1 MGRVEGS
8 IIMHYD
14 DSYDDSIDNGGGSAD
29 RAGHGAAGAG
39 RPDGDRLRNESYN
52 KEPVADEGYSS
63 GYSSPNPAN
72 YQPYTD
78 PRRTAPDRNHA
89 EYRWSR
95 SIDGQAPGG
104 ISSMNYQPH
113 QISGDNDKNDRRNK
127 AGVRAVIIISA
138 ILVVLAVAAVSI
150 LGTLAYTQLRKAA
163 PEPTTTAEQGEP
175 VEPTDGLS
183 LTEPAEN
190 QPEATS
196 ADETRKTEPERKDLV
211 LETAAPEQP
220 SGTGQLQDAAEKV
233 IPSVVL
239 VREYRNPSM
248 DSRTGTELGS
258 GSTNQDSQ
266 RIEPISARQ
275 RQDMI
280 VGEGS
285 GVIMSADGYIVTNAH
300 VVEGG
305 DSFEVVLYDGV
316 SFEAELMGAD
326 SVTDLAVLKIDPGDI
341 ELKPATF
348 AGTSGLRVADQVIAV
363 GNPTGSI
370 LSSSVSVGY
379 ISALNRKVMADDGS
393 NMNYIQTDAA
403 INRGNS
409 GGALAN
415 LSGEVIGINALK
427 VAGDTYEGLGFAI
440 PWDTAEPVVRD
451 LVKYGTVQNRPALG
465 VRGRYIDYQYAFY
478 YQLASGGF
486 LVDEVVN
493 RDLIKAGLQQ
503 GHIITA
509 IDGLELAST
518 STLANYLAQK
528 KPGDEV
534 VLQVIDSRSRRT
546 FEVTVTLISSQNL
559 G

>member
-8 IIMHYD
+8 IMMHYD
-14 DSYDDSIDNGGGSAD
+14 DRIDNGGGSANQG
-29 RAGHGAAGAG
+29 GHGAAGAG
-39 RPDGDRLRNESYN
+39 KPDGEQLRNESYN

-72 YQPYTD
+72 YQSYTD
-78 PRRTAPDRNHA
+78 PRRTAPDRYHA

-95 SIDGQAPGG
+95 SIDGQTPGSTG
-104 ISSMNYQPH
+104 YMNYQPH
-113 QISGDNDKNDRRNK
+113 QTAGNNDKNDRRNK

-163 PEPTTTAEQGEP
+163 PEPAATDGQEEQ

-183 LTEPAEN
+183 LTEPAED
-190 QPEATS
+190 QPEETAPG
-196 ADETRKTEPERKDLV
+196 ETRETEPERGDLV

-233 IPSVVL
+233 ILSVVL

-248 DSRTGTELGS
+248 DSHADTELGS
-258 GSTNQDSQ
+258 GSTNPDTQQ
-266 RIEPISARQ
+266 IEAIPVRQ

-316 SFEAELMGAD
+316 SLEAELMGAD
-326 SVTDLAVLKIDPGDI
+326 SVTDLAVLKVDPGDI

-379 ISALNRKVMADDGS
+379 ISALNRMVMAEDGS

-403 INRGNS
+403 INKGNS

-415 LSGEVIGINALK
+415 LSGEVLGINALK

-451 LVKYGTVQNRPALG
+451 LVKYGKVQNRPALG
-465 VRGRYIDYQYAFY
+465 VRGRYIDYQFAFY

-509 IDGLELAST
+509 IDGLELASS

-534 VLQVIDSRSRRT
+534 VLQVLDSRSRQT
-546 FEVTVTLISSQNL
+546 FEITVTLISSQNL

>member
-1 MGRVEGS
+1 VE
-8 IIMHYD
+8 
-14 DSYDDSIDNGGGSAD
+14 
-29 RAGHGAAGAG
+29 
-39 RPDGDRLRNESYN
+39 
-52 KEPVADEGYSS
+52 
-63 GYSSPNPAN
+63 
-72 YQPYTD
+72 T
-78 PRRTAPDRNHA
+78 
-89 EYRWSR
+89 
-95 SIDGQAPGG
+95 GQ
-104 ISSMNYQPH
+104 
-113 QISGDNDKNDRRNK
+113 
-127 AGVRAVIIISA
+127 
-138 ILVVLAVAAVSI
+138 
-150 LGTLAYTQLRKAA
+150 
-163 PEPTTTAEQGEP
+163 EEP
-175 VEPTDGLS
+175 VEPTDE
-183 LTEPAEN
+183 EPVTKPADK
-190 QPEATS
+190 QAEATS
-196 ADETRKTEPERKDLV
+196 PDESQEAEPERDDLV

-220 SGTGQLQDAAEKV
+220 STTGQLQDAAEKV

-239 VREYRNPSM
+239 IREYRRPSM
-248 DSRTGTELGS
+248 DNRTDTDQSS
-258 GSTNQDSQ
+258 GSAIPNSQ
-266 RIEPISARQ
+266 QISPITTRQ

-285 GVIMSADGYIVTNAH
+285 GVILSADGYIVTNAH

-305 DSFEVVLYDGV
+305 DSYEVVLYDGV
-316 SFEAELMGAD
+316 SFEADLMGAD
-326 SVTDLAVLKIDPGDI
+326 SVTDLAVLKIDPGDV

-348 AGTSGLRVADQVIAV
+348 VGTSGLRVADQVIAV

-379 ISALNRKVMADDGS
+379 ISALNRKVMAEDGS

-415 LSGEVIGINALK
+415 LNGEVIGINALK

-451 LVKYGTVQNRPALG
+451 LVKYGKVQNRPALG
-465 VRGRYIDYQYAFY
+465 VRGRYIDHQFAFY

-493 RDLIKAGLQQ
+493 RDLIKAGLRQ

-509 IDGLELAST
+509 IDDLELVSS
-518 STLANYLAQK
+518 STLSNYLAQK

-534 VLQVIDSRSRRT
+534 VLHVVDNRTRRT
-546 FEVTVTLISSQNL
+546 FEVTVTLISSQSL

>member
-1 MGRVEGS
+1 
-8 IIMHYD
+8 MHYD
-14 DSYDDSIDNGGGSAD
+14 DKIDNDGGGTNN
-29 RAGHGAAGAG
+29 AGHRSAGAG
-39 RPDGDRLRNESYN
+39 KPGGEQFRNAVYN
-52 KEPVADEGYSS
+52 NEPTGAEVHSS
-63 GYSSPNPAN
+63 EHKSPNHAN
-72 YQPYTD
+72 YQSYTD
-78 PRRTAPDRNHA
+78 PRRTAPDRYHA

-95 SIDGQAPGG
+95 SVDGQTPGS
-104 ISSMNYQPH
+104 IHSMNYQLY
-113 QISGDNDKNDRRNK
+113 QTSDNNDKKDRHNK

-150 LGTLAYTQLRKAA
+150 LGTLAYTQLKKAA
-163 PEPTTTAEQGEP
+163 PELTVETGQEEP
-175 VEPTDGLS
+175 VEPTDE
-183 LTEPAEN
+183 EPVTKPADK
-190 QPEATS
+190 QAEATS
-196 ADETRKTEPERKDLV
+196 PDESQEAEPERDDLV

-220 SGTGQLQDAAEKV
+220 STTGQLQDAAEKV

-239 VREYRNPSM
+239 IREYRRPSM
-248 DSRTGTELGS
+248 DNRTDTDQSS
-258 GSTNQDSQ
+258 GSAIPNSQ
-266 RIEPISARQ
+266 QISPITTRQ

-285 GVIMSADGYIVTNAH
+285 GVILSADGYIVTNAH

-305 DSFEVVLYDGV
+305 DSYEVVLYDGV
-316 SFEAELMGAD
+316 SFEADLMGAD
-326 SVTDLAVLKIDPGDI
+326 SVTDLAVLKIDPGDV

-348 AGTSGLRVADQVIAV
+348 VGTSGLRVADQVIAV

-379 ISALNRKVMADDGS
+379 ISALNRKVMAEDGS

-415 LSGEVIGINALK
+415 LNGEVIGINALK

-451 LVKYGTVQNRPALG
+451 LVKYGKVQNRPALG
-465 VRGRYIDYQYAFY
+465 VRGRYIDHQFAFY

-493 RDLIKAGLQQ
+493 RDLIKAGLRQ

-509 IDGLELAST
+509 IDDLELVSS
-518 STLANYLAQK
+518 STLSNYLAQK

-534 VLQVIDSRSRRT
+534 VLHVVDNRTRRT
-546 FEVTVTLISSQNL
+546 FEVTVTLISSQSL